1 MPCIISTPSIN
12 RDSLTITMPSLCCCS
27 ITPRQPE
34 RLLST
39 QLRRLL
45 FFVLLSAQAAWA
57 NPVSQQDDVLQV
69 IDVQL
74 RWKHQFQFAG
84 YYAAVAQGYYR
95 EEGLEVRLHEGGP
108 GITPV
113 EEVLSGRAHYGE
125 ANSELLYAR
134 LHGKPLVALAVIFQH
149 SPSVL
154 LARADKGV
162 HTVHDLISK
171 PVMLMDAQT
180 DADFLAMFRHE
191 GIDLEKLKLLPSSY
205 NVEDLAN
212 DKVTAFN
219 SYLTNEPFYLQQR
232 GIDYNVI
239 SPVTYGIDFYSDIL
253 FTSQAEIDEH
263 PQRAEA
269 FRRAS
274 LRGWRYAMDNPEPI
288 IDLLLNQYSVE
299 KTRAHLQFEAQAM
312 RALVLPDL
320 IEIGHM
326 NPGRWQRMAE
336 AFLEL
341 GMVTSI
347 DGLKDF
353 IYDPNP
359 PQLVERLR
367 KIIVM
372 ISIGCALALIFT
384 LALLKA
390 QRRLRNEI
398 KLRKLAEEEV
408 RKLAFNDSLT
418 GLPNRNSFIPFA
430 NQKLL
435 SAKRRGEHLALC
447 YIDLNHFKQI
457 NDCFG
462 HQAGDAILIHAAWA
476 IKSNIRESDL
486 AARMGGDEFVVLL
499 DGAHHRRDIQR
510 VTQEICK
517 VIAQAIPWKN
527 SQIKVSAS
535 LGVALY
541 PEDGELLDELI
552 FKADTAMFRSKASIT
567 AQG

>member
-1 MPCIISTPSIN
+1 
-12 RDSLTITMPSLCCCS
+12 MPSLCCCTV
-27 ITPRQPE
+27 TPHQPE
-34 RLLST
+34 SLPST
-39 QLRRLL
+39 RLRRLL
-45 FFVLLSAQAAWA
+45 FFVLLWSQAAWA
-57 NPVSQQDDVLQV
+57 IPVTQQNDVLQV

-84 YYAAVAQGYYR
+84 YYAAIAQGYYR

-108 GITPV
+108 SITPV
-113 EEVLSGRAHYGE
+113 EEVLSGRAQYGE

-154 LARADKGV
+154 LARADKAV
-162 HTVHDLISK
+162 HSVHDLIGK

-180 DADFLAMFRHE
+180 DAEFLAMFRHE
-191 GIDLEKLKLLPSSY
+191 GIAPEKLQLLPSSFQ
-205 NVEDLAN
+205 VEDLAN

-232 GIDYNVI
+232 GVDYNI
-239 SPVTYGIDFYSDIL
+239 IAPVTYGIDFYSDIL

-263 PQRAEA
+263 PQRVEA

-274 LRGWRYAMDNPEPI
+274 LRGWRYAMDNPDQI
-288 IDLLLNQYSVE
+288 IDLLLDQYSVE

-312 RALVLPDL
+312 RSLVLPDL

-336 AFLEL
+336 AFLDL
-341 GMVTSI
+341 GMVSNI
-347 DGLKDF
+347 EGLNGF

-367 KIIVM
+367 KIIVL
-372 ISIGCALALIFT
+372 ISIGCALALL
-384 LALLKA
+384 LALVLLKA
-390 QRRLRNEI
+390 QRHLRNEI

-408 RKLAFNDSLT
+408 RKLAFYDSLT

-430 NQKLL
+430 TQRLL

-447 YIDLNHFKQI
+447 YIDLNNFKQI
-457 NDCFG
+457 NDRFG
-462 HQAGDAILIHAAWA
+462 HQAGDAILIHAASA
-476 IKSNIRESDL
+476 IKSSIREFEI

-499 DGAHHRRDIQR
+499 DGAHHKSDIQR
-510 VTQEICK
+510 ITEDICNA
-517 VIAQAIPWKN
+517 IAVAIPWKN
-527 SQIKVSAS
+527 TQIKVSAS

-541 PEDGELLDELI
+541 PQEGELLDELM
-552 FKADTAMFRSKASIT
+552 FKADTAMFQSKASIT
-567 AQG
+567 AQA

>member
-1 MPCIISTPSIN
+1 
-12 RDSLTITMPSLCCCS
+12 MPSLCCCS
-27 ITPRQPE
+27 ITPREPE

-39 QLRRLL
+39 QLCRLL

-263 PQRAEA
+263 PQ
-269 FRRAS
+269 
-274 LRGWRYAMDNPEPI
+274 
-288 IDLLLNQYSVE
+288 
-299 KTRAHLQFEAQAM
+299 
-312 RALVLPDL
+312 
-320 IEIGHM
+320 
-326 NPGRWQRMAE
+326 
-336 AFLEL
+336 
-341 GMVTSI
+341 
-347 DGLKDF
+347 
-353 IYDPNP
+353 
-359 PQLVERLR
+359 
-367 KIIVM
+367 
-372 ISIGCALALIFT
+372 
-384 LALLKA
+384 
-390 QRRLRNEI
+390 
-398 KLRKLAEEEV
+398 
-408 RKLAFNDSLT
+408 
-418 GLPNRNSFIPFA
+418 
-430 NQKLL
+430 L
-435 SAKRRGEHLALC
+435 S
-447 YIDLNHFKQI
+447 
-457 NDCFG
+457 
-462 HQAGDAILIHAAWA
+462 LIH
-476 IKSNIRESDL
+476 I
-486 AARMGGDEFVVLL
+486 
-499 DGAHHRRDIQR
+499 
-510 VTQEICK
+510 
-517 VIAQAIPWKN
+517 
-527 SQIKVSAS
+527 
-535 LGVALY
+535 
-541 PEDGELLDELI
+541 
-552 FKADTAMFRSKASIT
+552 
-567 AQG
+567 

>member
-1 MPCIISTPSIN
+1 M
-12 RDSLTITMPSLCCCS
+12 RDSRTITMPSLCCCTV
-27 ITPRQPE
+27 TPHQPE
-34 RLLST
+34 SLPST
-39 QLRRLL
+39 RLRRLL
-45 FFVLLSAQAAWA
+45 FFVLLWSQAAWA
-57 NPVSQQDDVLQV
+57 IPVTQQNDVLQV

-84 YYAAVAQGYYR
+84 YYAAIAQGYYR

-108 GITPV
+108 SITPV
-113 EEVLSGRAHYGE
+113 EEVLSGRAQYGE

-154 LARADKGV
+154 LARADKAV
-162 HTVHDLISK
+162 HSVHDLIGK

-180 DADFLAMFRHE
+180 DAEFLAMFRHE
-191 GIDLEKLKLLPSSY
+191 GIAPEKLQLLPSSFQ
-205 NVEDLAN
+205 VEDLAN

-232 GIDYNVI
+232 GVDYNI
-239 SPVTYGIDFYSDIL
+239 IAPVTYGIDFYSDIL

-263 PQRAEA
+263 PQRVEA

-274 LRGWRYAMDNPEPI
+274 LRGWRYAMDNPDQI
-288 IDLLLNQYSVE
+288 IDLLLDQYSVE

-312 RALVLPDL
+312 RSLVLPDL

-336 AFLEL
+336 AFLDL
-341 GMVTSI
+341 GMVSNI
-347 DGLKDF
+347 EGLNGF

-367 KIIVM
+367 KIIVL
-372 ISIGCALALIFT
+372 ISIGCALALL
-384 LALLKA
+384 LALVLLKA
-390 QRRLRNEI
+390 QRHLRNEI

-408 RKLAFNDSLT
+408 RKLAFYDSLT

-430 NQKLL
+430 TQRLL

-447 YIDLNHFKQI
+447 YIDLNNFKQI
-457 NDCFG
+457 NDRFG
-462 HQAGDAILIHAAWA
+462 HQAGDAILIHAASA
-476 IKSNIRESDL
+476 IKSSIREFEI

-499 DGAHHRRDIQR
+499 DGAHHKSDIQR
-510 VTQEICK
+510 ITEDICNA
-517 VIAQAIPWKN
+517 IAVAIPWKN
-527 SQIKVSAS
+527 TQIKVSAS

-541 PEDGELLDELI
+541 PQEGELLDELM
-552 FKADTAMFRSKASIT
+552 FKADTAMFQSKASIT
-567 AQG
+567 AQA